1 MLGLGSSLTQGSVIP
16 DNRIGTVT
24 IDGSTTPSMQ
34 TATSYSI
41 SRTGG
46 ADDLTFSWSVSPSDN
61 VVISD
66 NTAASPTITFPFSN
80 TAHTVSCQV
89 SSSTAPDSPQ
99 TGNLSVTT
107 NTTNVVAYASDFSS
121 DTNGWATFAS
131 ANSAITANVDAESET
146 DLLQWAWSGDSD
158 GTVYIRRTMDSTL
171 SDQAGQG
178 TEFTFSFEFYYDDAD
193 SSGVVGNA
201 VDFRVA
207 IGTFSPIVTAVAVSP
222 STLAPDGWRTAFATL
237 TATATTPNSDFL
249 YIGFSSIGD
258 APTSGDK
265 IYFKNIK
272 FEYIDAS

>member
-1 MLGLGSSLTQGSVIP
+1 MLGLGSSLTQGSFVS
-16 DNRIGTVT
+16 DNTIGTVT

-41 SRTGG
+41 SRSGG

-89 SSSTAPDSPQ
+89 SSATAPDSPQ

-121 DTNGWATFAS
+121 DTNGWAVFLTS
-131 ANSAITANVDAESET
+131 NSAVTGNVDAEGKT
-146 DLLQWAWSGDSD
+146 DLLQWAWSADEGDSAA
-158 GTVYIRRTMDSTL
+158 YIRRSMDSTV
-171 SDQAGQG
+171 SDQAGNG
-178 TEFTFSFEFYYDDAD
+178 TVFALSGEFYYDDAD
-193 SSGVVGNA
+193 ASGVSGDINLLIFVG
-201 VDFRVA
+201 
-207 IGTFSPIVTAVAVSP
+207 GFSPNTTVSK
-222 STLAPDGWRTAFATL
+222 SGTDQWHTFYTTL
-237 TATATTPNSDFL
+237 TAGASTPSSDSL
-249 YIGFSSIGD
+249 GIGIANAGD
-258 APTSGDK
+258 IPTSGDK